1 MVVHNNTA
9 SGQVAKLHHYA
20 NYIQQEL
27 YTPSAVVGA
36 GQLSQTIQPAE
47 LVELQ
52 SDLCEQNEYQRRE
65 MHRINQ
71 IILKL

>member
-1 MVVHNNTA
+1 MVVHNNK
-9 SGQVAKLHHYA
+9 KLQYA

-27 YTPSAVVGA
+27 YPGP
-36 GQLSQTIQPAE
+36 LNQTIQPSE
-47 LVELQ
+47 LIELQ

-71 IILKL
+71 IIVKL